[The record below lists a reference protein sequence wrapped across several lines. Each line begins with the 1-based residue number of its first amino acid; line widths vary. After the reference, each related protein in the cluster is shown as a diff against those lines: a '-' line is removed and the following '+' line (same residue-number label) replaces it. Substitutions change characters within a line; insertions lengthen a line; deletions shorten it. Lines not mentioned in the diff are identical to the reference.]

1 MRFIPSAAWLT
12 GPFLFCHHLIFGFRM
27 EGASFFGHLQERS
40 ICRAGGHWNFVST
53 GGWPPATG
61 TQPITSLAALLTAE
75 KCCIGRCWVGCL
87 WAIAPGRRALFAPR
101 GGHDLHLGEGDAS
114 LVNDLRREILDN
126 NDLRREILD
135 SSHSSFRGS
144 DGPEHKAR
152 LAIALIFR
160 YGQAV

>member
-12 GPFLFCHHLIFGFRM
+12 RPYLSCHHLIFGFRM
-27 EGASFFGHLQERS
+27 EGGSFFGHLQERS
-40 ICRAGGHWNFVST
+40 TCRAGGHWNFVSI

-87 WAIAPGRRALFAPR
+87 WAIALGRRALFAPR

-114 LVNDLRREILDN
+114 LVRREILDN
-126 NDLRREILD
+126 
-135 SSHSSFRGS
+135 SHSSFRGT
-144 DGPEHKAR
+144 DGPEHIAR